1 MALLEVNNLQTYF
14 YTLKGPVK
22 AVDNVSFSVE
32 KGAALGLA
40 GESGCGKTTAALS
53 VLRLLPFPGKVVS
66 GNIVFD
72 GQDLAEIPEEE
83 MRKYR
88 WKRMSIVFQGAM
100 NALNPVFKIGEQ
112 ISEGILLHENVSESE
127 ARERSEEL
135 LQLVGV
141 DKSRYDSYPHELS
154 GGMRQR
160 SMIAMALACNPDLV
174 IADEPATALDVI
186 VQAQVLKL
194 MKELQE
200 KLKLSMILITH
211 DLSII
216 AETCD
221 KVAIMYAGK
230 MAEYCD
236 ALSLFK
242 KPLHPYT
249 RGLLAAF
256 PDVRARDA
264 KLSSIPGD
272 PPDLIDP
279 PTGCRF
285 HPRCS
290 YAKFPICSNEEP
302 PVREISTRH
311 YAACHFA
318 GEI

>member
-1 MALLEVNNLQTYF
+1 M
-14 YTLKGPVK
+14 
-22 AVDNVSFSVE
+22 
-32 KGAALGLA
+32 
-40 GESGCGKTTAALS
+40 
-53 VLRLLPFPGKVVS
+53 
-66 GNIVFD
+66 
-72 GQDLAEIPEEE
+72 
-83 MRKYR
+83 
-88 WKRMSIVFQGAM
+88 
-100 NALNPVFKIGEQ
+100 
-112 ISEGILLHENVSESE
+112 LHENVSESE

>member
-1 MALLEVNNLQTYF
+1 MALLEVNNLQAYF
-14 YTLKGPVK
+14 YTLEGPVK
-22 AVDNVSFSVE
+22 AVDDVSFTVE
-32 KGAALGLA
+32 KGEALGLA
-40 GESGCGKTTAALS
+40 GESGCGKTTVALS
-53 VLRLLPFPGKVVS
+53 ILRLLPFPGKVVGGS
-66 GNIVFD
+66 VVFD
-72 GQDLAEIPEEE
+72 GQDLAKVSDEDI
-83 MRKYR
+83 RRYR

-100 NALNPVFKIGEQ
+100 NALNPVFSIGEQ
-112 ISEGILLHENVSESE
+112 ISEGMLLHENVSEDD
-127 ARERSEEL
+127 ARQRSEEL
-135 LQLVGV
+135 LRLVGV

-194 MKELQE
+194 MQELQKELQ
-200 KLKLSMILITH
+200 LSMILITH

-230 MAEYCD
+230 VAEYCD
-236 ALSLFK
+236 AVSLFK

-272 PPDLIDP
+272 PPDLINP
-279 PTGCRF
+279 PRGCHF
-285 HPRCS
+285 HPRCPYRKS
-290 YAKFPICSNEEP
+290 PICSEDEP
-302 PVREISTRH
+302 ELREIRMKH

-318 GEI
+318 GEV